1 MDAAYLKAAHPEP
14 YTILGKKLK
23 PFCLGHEILFQR
35 FGNKFSVECSE
46 DPSLVDLLTGV
57 FICSQPYTHA
67 VSLDNFAIPIRVRLF
82 GKLMGYAY
90 LKKAAESFARYIA
103 DHTEIP
109 HFDVDERGG
118 GDEDVEEHLG
128 TPSLQA
134 VKISLMANLGLS
146 EMEALNTPF
155 SLAFWNHLSFCEY
168 KRALTIL
175 DAKAVER
182 EKALDEAWAG
192 MEEAVNK
199 AAVELQREVTGC

>member
-14 YTILGKKLK
+14 YRILGKQLK

-35 FGNKFSVECSE
+35 FGNKFSVESQE
-46 DPSLVDLLTGV
+46 EPTLVDLLTGV
-57 FICSQPYTHA
+57 FICSQPYTHG
-67 VSLDNFAIPIRVRLF
+67 VTLDNFSIPIRVRLF
-82 GKLMGYAY
+82 SKLVGYSY
-90 LKKAAESFARYIA
+90 LKKAAEQFARYIA

-109 HFDVDERGG
+109 HFDLDARADDEVT
-118 GDEDVEEHLG
+118 ESLG
-128 TPSLQA
+128 TPTLQA

-155 SLAFWNHLSFCEY
+155 SMAFWNHLSFCEY

-182 EKALDEAWAG
+182 EKALDEAWEKMA
-192 MEEAVNK
+192 EKVEQ
-199 AAVELQREVTGC
+199 AAAELRREVLG